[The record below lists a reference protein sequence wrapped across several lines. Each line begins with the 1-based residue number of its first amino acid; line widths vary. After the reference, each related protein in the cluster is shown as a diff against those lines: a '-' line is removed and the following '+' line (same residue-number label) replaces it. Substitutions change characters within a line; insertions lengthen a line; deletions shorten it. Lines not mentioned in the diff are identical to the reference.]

1 MDNYIAIILIGVIAG
16 LLSGLLGI
24 GGAIVVIPALVLA
37 LDYSQQMAQGTTLL
51 MLSVPV
57 ASLAAWQY
65 YKAGNADIK
74 TAAILAASFLIAGFF
89 GAKLANII
97 PQDILKKAFAILLIV
112 IAIKMLF
119 FDKNGM

>member
-1 MDNYIAIILIGVIAG
+1 MDNNIIIILIGVIAG

-37 LDYSQQMAQGTTLL
+37 LDYSQQLAQGTTLL

-89 GAKLANII
+89 GAKLANLI
-97 PQDILKKAFAILLIV
+97 PQDVLKKAFAVLLIV

-119 FDKNGM
+119 FDKN

>member
-1 MDNYIAIILIGVIAG
+1 M
-16 LLSGLLGI
+16 
-24 GGAIVVIPALVLA
+24 LA
-37 LDYSQQMAQGTTLL
+37 RL

-119 FDKNGM
+119 FDKNGVDVFVKS